1 MRDIF
6 RPNKTRC
13 ATVAWRKR
21 NIFRKSMTQGK
32 CGPQH
37 EFAAD
42 RNMTSR
48 AGVTR
53 RMGDFINAEQGT
65 WKGRTGIK
73 HIGSRQPLCRKKKV
87 PTKELFGVGRRT
99 HKKTFYEIVSE
110 KIPERIVRSSVSIRK
125 DKDWTL
131 WRCRPPPKRKK

>member
-1 MRDIF
+1 MRYIF
-6 RPNKTRC
+6 RPNKTRR
-13 ATVAWRKR
+13 ATVVWRKR
-21 NIFRKSMTQGK
+21 NISRKSMTQGK
-32 CGPQH
+32 CGPRH

-53 RMGDFINAEQGT
+53 RKGDFINAEQET

-73 HIGSRQPLCRKKKV
+73 YIGSRRPLCRKEKLLIGGCRS
-87 PTKELFGVGRRT
+87 EQRSHLVGRRT

-110 KIPERIVRSSVSIRK
+110 KIPERIVGSSVSI
-125 DKDWTL
+125 
-131 WRCRPPPKRKK
+131 